1 MKKYF
6 LVIFIISMYELN
18 AEVKLEDCASIKSD
32 IKRLACYDYLTTGV
46 SKTSEELSKKESN
59 DTSSVDNDNETISEE
74 EANFGLS
81 NKQKIEAQIQVNKL
95 QLNSKISNVSK
106 VVGGKTRF
114 KLSNDQLWESQSVL
128 SSIKLNN
135 FRVKNNIVI
144 EEANMGGFW
153 MINKSSNV
161 KIKVKRIS

>member
-6 LVIFIISMYELN
+6 LAIITFSLFQLN

-32 IKRLACYDYLTTGV
+32 IKRLACYDYLTTGA
-46 SKTSEELSKKESN
+46 SKTSEELVKKESKS
-59 DTSSVDNDNETISEE
+59 TPSEAITLVSKE

-81 NKQKIEAQIQVNKL
+81 KKQKIEAQIQVNKR
-95 QLNSKISNVSK
+95 QLNSKISDVSK
-106 VVGGKTRF
+106 ATGGKTRF
-114 KLSNDQLWESQSVL
+114 KLLNDQLWESQSVL

-135 FRVKNNIVI
+135 FRVKNNII
-144 EEANMGGFW
+144 IDEANMGGFW
-153 MINKSSNV
+153 MINTSSNV

>member
-6 LVIFIISMYELN
+6 LVIITFSLFELN

-32 IKRLACYDYLTTGV
+32 IKRLACYDYLTTGA
-46 SKTSEELSKKESN
+46 SKTSEELVKKESKS
-59 DTSSVDNDNETISEE
+59 TPSEAVTPVSKE

-81 NKQKIEAQIQVNKL
+81 KKQKIEAQIQVNKT
-95 QLNSKISNVSK
+95 QLNSTISDVSK
-106 VVGGKTRF
+106 ATGGKTRF
-114 KLSNDQLWESQSVL
+114 KLLNDQLWESQSVL

-135 FRVKNNIVI
+135 FRVKNNIII

-153 MINKSSNV
+153 MINTSSNV

>member
-6 LVIFIISMYELN
+6 LAIITFSLFQLN

-32 IKRLACYDYLTTGV
+32 IKRLACYDYLTTGA
-46 SKTSEELSKKESN
+46 SKTSEELVKKESKST
-59 DTSSVDNDNETISEE
+59 TSEAVTPVSKE

-81 NKQKIEAQIQVNKL
+81 KKQKIEAQIQVNKT
-95 QLNSKISNVSK
+95 QLNSKISDVSK
-106 VVGGKTRF
+106 ATGGKTRF
-114 KLSNDQLWESQSVL
+114 KLLNDQLWESQSVL

-135 FRVKNNIVI
+135 FRVKNNIII

-153 MINKSSNV
+153 MINTSSNV

>member
-6 LVIFIISMYELN
+6 LAIITFSLFQLN

-32 IKRLACYDYLTTGV
+32 IKRLACYDYLTTGA
-46 SKTSEELSKKESN
+46 SKTSEELVKKESKS
-59 DTSSVDNDNETISEE
+59 TPSEGVTPVSKE

-81 NKQKIEAQIQVNKL
+81 KKQKIEAQIQVNKT
-95 QLNSKISNVSK
+95 QLNSKISDVSK
-106 VVGGKTRF
+106 ATGGKTRF
-114 KLSNDQLWESQSVL
+114 KLLNDQLWESQSVL

-135 FRVKNNIVI
+135 FRVKNNIII

-153 MINKSSNV
+153 MINTSSNV